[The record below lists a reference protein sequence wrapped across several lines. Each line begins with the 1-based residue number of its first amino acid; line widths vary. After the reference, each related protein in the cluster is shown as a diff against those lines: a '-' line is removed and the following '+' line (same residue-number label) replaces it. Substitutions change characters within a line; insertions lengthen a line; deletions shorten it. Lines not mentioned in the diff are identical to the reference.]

1 MKTEILAFLAGS
13 WELLEA
19 RFVAPDGST
28 QMPWGPSPIG
38 MAVFAPSGDFAAHLM
53 RAGRERFA
61 SRRPTPDEKRQSY
74 EDYFSYFGRI
84 VRFDDAERRMTSR
97 VLGASNANWVGGEQI
112 RYLEI
117 EDQDHIVFRTPLV
130 PMGGTTVVG
139 RLRWQRRRGDAA

>member
-1 MKTEILAFLAGS
+1 MRNETLAFLAGS

-19 RFVAPDGST
+19 RYVAPDGLT

-38 MAVFAPSGDFAAHLM
+38 MAVFVASGDFAAHVM
-53 RAGRERFA
+53 RAPRSRFA
-61 SRRPTPDEKRQSY
+61 SDRPTQDEKRQTY

-84 VRFDDAERRMTSR
+84 VRFDDSEGRMISR
-97 VLGASNANWVGGEQI
+97 VLGASNANWVGGEQV

-117 EDQDHIVFRTPLV
+117 EDPDHIVFRTPPLSV
-130 PMGGTTVVG
+130 RGTTMVG